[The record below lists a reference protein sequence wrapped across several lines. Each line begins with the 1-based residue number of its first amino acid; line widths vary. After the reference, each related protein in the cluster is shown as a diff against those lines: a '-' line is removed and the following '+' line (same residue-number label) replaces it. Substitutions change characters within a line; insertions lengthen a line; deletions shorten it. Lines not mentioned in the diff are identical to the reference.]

1 MFAVSLIEFELMKKA
16 PKTEFVFED
25 KEVFKRHWL
34 RHYSRIFITLIIIV
48 LNFCMIMGAVDRYGH
63 GGSMPIHME
72 LMSFLFLVFIDV
84 AMLIPMILEANEVI
98 VTPEYLTLK
107 MLYFKKRLAWSQIS
121 EFRRWPFLVYTAVKS
136 GRCFYLI
143 NKREIKGFDK
153 LAKIIEERVPL
164 LEKKT

>member
-1 MFAVSLIEFELMKKA
+1 
-16 PKTEFVFED
+16 
-25 KEVFKRHWL
+25 
-34 RHYSRIFITLIIIV
+34 
-48 LNFCMIMGAVDRYGH
+48 
-63 GGSMPIHME
+63 MPIHME